1 MHGPT
6 KNKEIPE
13 QPRKILWFPKQVN
26 WTNLQLYIFNFK
38 MNFVNCNVIDCNKK
52 CNTCVKLDLHMK
64 KVHQETE
71 KQKIERKQ
79 LIVIQEVNKK
89 NVKEKC

>member
-1 MHGPT
+1 
-6 KNKEIPE
+6 
-13 QPRKILWFPKQVN
+13 
-26 WTNLQLYIFNFK
+26 

-52 CNTCVKLDLHMK
+52 CSTCVELDLHMT

-71 KQKIERKQ
+71 RQKIERKQ
-79 LIVIQEVNKK
+79 LIVIQEVKKK